1 MFSVPARRAGVASAG
16 VLRSSSLAIAGHLA
30 RRQYNVS
37 SKVQAAEA
45 VAAAPVSDTIHNA
58 FHASQHQHHHQYQ
71 RPQLNIVARQ
81 QEPQLYQAIAT
92 IMKIRK
98 RYLEERFVFVEGA
111 EMVPLL
117 AQLGAT
123 QADFAR
129 LQQVSDRLYKDPTL
143 PFRRSRNGRFCFDM
157 EAKKLR
163 RLEFQPFALSLEEDF
178 KRHDSGQIRV
188 FDEVED
194 ELQLNTAFQALM
206 VFKAAVIHGVE
217 TTFRDK
223 LNYDTKKWVCT
234 LFNLRTVTT
243 PNLLGEPALEG
254 VHSDGVDHTMTTYLG
269 SNNMQPKSAVTYMH
283 EMEETT
289 GISVN
294 DTQTTLIRA
303 RAHHRHFLD
312 TLVIVDHEYKH
323 SLSPVYAID
332 PTREATRDMLIFFT
346 RRPVVDGHISSR
358 MDSLKPHEELRM
370 EIPIFAPELL
380 SSTFEP
386 VE

>member
-1 MFSVPARRAGVASAG
+1 MFSVPTRRASVACAG
-16 VLRSSSLAIAGHLA
+16 ALRSPSMAIAGHFA
-30 RRQYNVS
+30 RRQYNAS

-45 VAAAPVSDTIHNA
+45 VAHAPVSDAAHNA
-58 FHASQHQHHHQYQ
+58 FYAAQHHHQQQQ
-71 RPQLNIVARQ
+71 RPQLDIAARQ

-98 RYLEERFVFVEGA
+98 RYLQERFVFTESA

-123 QADFAR
+123 QEDFAR
-129 LQQVSDRLYKDPTL
+129 LQEVSDHLYKDPTL

-157 EAKKLR
+157 EARKLR

-178 KRHDSGQIRV
+178 KRHDSGQVRV

-206 VFKAAVIHGVE
+206 VFKAAIIHGVE
-217 TTFRDK
+217 TVFRDK
-223 LNYDTKKWVCT
+223 LNYNTKNWVCT
-234 LFNLRTVTT
+234 LFSLRTVTT
-243 PNLLGEPALEG
+243 PEILGEPALEG

-269 SNNMQPKSAVTYMH
+269 SNNMQAKSAVTYMH
-283 EMEETT
+283 EMAETT
-289 GISVN
+289 GVSVD
-294 DTQTTLIRA
+294 DTKTTLIRA
-303 RAHHRHFLD
+303 RAHHRNFLD
-312 TLVIVDHEYKH
+312 TLIVVDHEYKH

-346 RRPVVDGHISSR
+346 RKPVVDGHISSA
-358 MDSLKPHEELRM
+358 MDSLKPHEELPM
-370 EIPIFAPELL
+370 EIPIFAPDVL
-380 SSTFEP
+380 SSGFDP
-386 VE
+386 IR